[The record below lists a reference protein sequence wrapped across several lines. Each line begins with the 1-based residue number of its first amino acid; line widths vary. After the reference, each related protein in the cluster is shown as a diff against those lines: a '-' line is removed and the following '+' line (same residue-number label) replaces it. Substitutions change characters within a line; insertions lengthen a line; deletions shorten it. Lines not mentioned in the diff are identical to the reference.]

1 MIAAIRPAS
10 IRRIPIILPN
20 SSKIRDGASR
30 YFVRDD
36 DAGEL
41 TGELRL
47 FVEMFANC
55 GIPVSYQV
63 IPARLTPACAA
74 FFLDMSSGYPGM
86 IEFGQHRLHH
96 QMWLGDREV
105 ARAFGP
111 EQTLEDQTQTILDGL
126 ARMRALL
133 GEHARIDTFTAPR
146 HKFDGNTVRTAA
158 AAGFKVFSAAC
169 YETPQHQLACAI
181 GPALSAS
188 AIHHHGFSYNGRMRP
203 EAPIIERS
211 SAPAWNSHHM
221 APLAQS
227 RHQGAGAR
235 MADDGKARR
244 SCSWICSQVRLL
256 YDSTPRGTAPPLA
269 ALDDHALWMQPCAF
283 RWAIIEI
290 RRSKGKVAPTVT
302 KILGSFTQSPPSSRR
317 NGSNTT
323 AAGHAEPML
332 AD

>member
-1 MIAAIRPAS
+1 MIAPIRAAS

-86 IEFGQHRLHH
+86 IEFGQHGLHH

-181 GPALSAS
+181 GRALSAS

-211 SAPAWNSHHM
+211 ISIA
-221 APLAQS
+221 
-227 RHQGAGAR
+227 
-235 MADDGKARR
+235 ADDGKRRRYAARSLESATR
-244 SCSWICSQVRLL
+244 ALGVRR
-256 YDSTPRGTAPPLA
+256 TPVGMMFH
-269 ALDDHALWMQPCAF
+269 HALYRGSDGRDAVSP
-283 RWAIIEI
+283 I
-290 RRSKGKVAPTVT
+290 VAS
-302 KILGSFTQSPPSSRR
+302 LGTHDRERF
-317 NGSNTT
+317 
-323 AAGHAEPML
+323 ML
-332 AD
+332 LGA